1 MTNPFP
7 TIAEHTRSLRASTV
21 LAFATVVLFILDAS
35 LPGFTAGLRLSAG
48 HVPVASI
55 SLLTFLFAASTVTD
69 AILAGVILVYFGRD
83 LEKNLGTGKFL
94 LLYLS
99 GSLAG
104 AGAQFLGASRFPIAG
119 GAAAAIGALVVYS
132 YLWPLNRVTVLGTI
146 PVGPRQLLMITVG
159 YRFLWGFGMM
169 GPGAGTGLSLLGGA
183 AMGVLFCGWLSHTS
197 AASKYRRALRT
208 ALVGDAASWSGFD
221 LNSVPRDGLHSVTLE
236 ELDRV
241 LAKAKDKGV
250 RALTDEERAFVHRL
264 RQRAHAETP
273 PATAGIA

>member
-21 LAFATVVLFILDAS
+21 LAFTTVVLFILDAS
-35 LPGFTAGLRLSAG
+35 MPQFTSGLQLSAAR
-48 HVPVASI
+48 VPVASI

-69 AILAGVILVYFGRD
+69 AILAAVILVYFCRD

-104 AGAQFLGASRFPIAG
+104 AGAQLLGASRLPVAG

-132 YLWPLNRVTVLGTI
+132 YLWPLNRVVVLGTI

-159 YRFLWGFGMM
+159 YRFLWGFGMT
-169 GPGAGTGLSLLGGA
+169 GPGAGTALSLLGGA

-221 LNSVPRDGLHSVTLE
+221 VNSVPRDGLHSVTLE

-241 LAKAKDKGV
+241 LAKAKDKGI
-250 RALTDEERAFVHRL
+250 RSLTDEERAFVHRL
-264 RQRAHAETP
+264 RQRAQAETA
-273 PATAGIA
+273 PATAGVA